1 MNVRN
6 EIKACIVREGLTMS
20 EVVERM
26 AVNYGWSRSV
36 PNFSDKL
43 KRNSLRY
50 REVMETFA
58 DKKDAAPLQQEKM
71 QNINKKRN

>member
-1 MNVRN
+1 MNIRN
-6 EIKACIVREGLTMS
+6 EIKACITREGLTMS

-50 REVMETFA
+50 REVVETFA
-58 DKKDAAPLQQEKM
+58 DKKDAVPLQQGKM
-71 QNINKKRN
+71 QNINIKK